1 MTEEDSKTRNTV
13 VATLAVEF
21 ARGAIN
27 SLDDLNRAEPQLL
40 AAKCLS
46 LAGTVVD
53 EANKVGDAETAT
65 THVSN
70 HH

>member
-1 MTEEDSKTRNTV
+1 MTDGEMSTRNTV

-27 SLDDLNRAEPQLL
+27 GLDDLNRAEPQLL
-40 AAKCLS
+40 AAKCLK

-53 EANKVGDAETAT
+53 EANKVGDAEAAT
-65 THVSN
+65 THVAN